1 MSVVTL
7 KTVQLK
13 NAETIGYRERQGG
26 EHVIILVHGNMTSSK
41 HWDLLL
47 ENMDESFK
55 LYAVDMRGFGVSTYH
70 TPVSSIR
77 DFAEDLKLFAD
88 ELQLKNFSLIGWS
101 TGGAVCM
108 QFVADYPGYCE
119 KLVLLA
125 SASTRGYP
133 FYGTNALGQPDVT
146 KRLKTIEE
154 VKRDTGK
161 TIPVQTAYDT
171 KNRAFLKQMWNML
184 IYRTNQPPEE
194 KYREYLD
201 DMLTQRNLA
210 DVYHGL
216 NIFNISHVDNEVAKG
231 TGEVSKID
239 IPVLVLRGDH
249 DLVVTDKMTREILK
263 DLGECA
269 VYVELKHC
277 GHSLL
282 VDNLGLLM
290 NHISEFL
297 KHQGV
302 TK

>member
-13 NAETIGYRERQGG
+13 NGETIGYREREGG
-26 EHVIILVHGNMTSSK
+26 EHVVILVHGNMTSSK

-47 ENMDESFK
+47 ENMDESFR
-55 LYAVDMRGFGVSTYH
+55 LYAVDMRGFGVSTYY

-88 ELQLKNFSLIGWS
+88 ELQLKKFSLIGWS
-101 TGGAVCM
+101 TGGAVSM

-133 FYGTNALGQPDVT
+133 FYSTNALGQPDVT
-146 KRLKTIEE
+146 KRLKTKEE

-171 KNRAFLKQMWNML
+171 KNQAFLKQMWNML
-184 IYRTNQPPEE
+184 VYRTNQPSEE

-210 DVYHGL
+210 DVYHCL
-216 NIFNISHVDNEVAKG
+216 NVFNISHINNEAAKG

-249 DLVVTDKMTREILK
+249 DLVVTDKMTKEILK
-263 DLGECA
+263 DLGKRA
-269 VYVELKHC
+269 TYVELKHC
-277 GHSLL
+277 GHSPL
-282 VDNLGLLM
+282 VDNLDLLT

-297 KHQGV
+297 KHQEV